1 MAWTMG
7 WAGVFA
13 NFNPLMSSA
22 SDMNEMQE
30 SDLNPQINPQ
40 LNSQSEPNE
49 QIERESSPQPQSQ
62 SQAEA
67 DDGSQARDSSSE
79 GASQAETQVEV
90 NPKIE
95 ASWLEQMGDEFKKPY
110 FAELKKFLMEERRL
124 GNPVYPPGSLI
135 FNAFNQTPFND
146 VKVVILGQD
155 PYHGPGQAHGL
166 CFSVQVGVRPPPSL
180 HNIFKELQED
190 VGFTPPGHGCLE
202 RWAKQGVLMLN
213 SCLTVRQYQPGSHHG
228 KGWEQFTGAAIEKLA
243 TQREGL
249 VFLLWGRPA
258 QERGQFIDRTRHYIL
273 TAPHPSPFSAD
284 RGFFG
289 CRHFSKTN
297 KYLEAMGKPP
307 IDWQL

>member
-1 MAWTMG
+1 MSNASELEPD
-7 WAGVFA
+7 FA
-13 NFNPLMSSA
+13 DKASQIGETSSA
-22 SDMNEMQE
+22 PE
-30 SDLNPQINPQ
+30 
-40 LNSQSEPNE
+40 
-49 QIERESSPQPQSQ
+49 
-62 SQAEA
+62 AEKVVAPPA
-67 DDGSQARDSSSE
+67 DA
-79 GASQAETQVEV
+79 TPPIEV

-95 ASWLEQMGDEFKKPY
+95 PSWLSRLGDEFKKPY
-110 FAELKKFLMEERRL
+110 FAELKRFLLEEKRA
-124 GNPVYPPGSLI
+124 GFPVFPPGPLI
-135 FNAFNQTPFND
+135 FNAFNSTPFDD

-180 HNIFKELQED
+180 NNIFKELQED
-190 VGFTPPGHGCLE
+190 VGFTPPGHGSLE

-228 KGWEQFTGAAIEKLA
+228 RGWEQFTTTAIEKLA
-243 TQREGL
+243 TEREGL

-289 CRHFSKTN
+289 CKHFSKAN
-297 KYLEAMGKPP
+297 KYLEAMGKSP